1 MSLGSLARPG
11 AEGVEM
17 LRTAAL
23 LTLAG
28 LAVLAAMRLLAD
40 VLVPFTLALF
50 LALLLNPLID
60 ALVRRMRWPRP
71 VAVGVS
77 FAAGAAL
84 LAAVALAVVPALA
97 SNVAGLD
104 YRAAFAA
111 AAERMAKRMPEPLR
125 DAAAGA
131 DLPAHARRA
140 AGLLIPAAGDG
151 LLRLVSTGGLVLV
164 FLLFLLLGRG
174 EKPVAPDSLRGQVER
189 RIQGYIA
196 VTFLISAATGAL
208 VGLTLWL
215 LGVPFAWLFGVL
227 AFALNFVP
235 NVGSAV
241 ATLLPLPV
249 ILLDDSMS
257 TAARAAAIG
266 VPAAIQF
273 VLGNVVAPKLLGD
286 RLQLSPVAV
295 LLGLILLGTI
305 WGLPGLIL
313 ATPVLATLKI
323 AMDRVPLLRPLADL
337 LGGGS
342 TSHKQTASS

>member
-84 LAAVALAVVPALA
+84 LAAIALAVVPALA

-104 YRAAFAA
+104 YPA

-131 DLPAHARRA
+131 DLPAYARRA

-257 TAARAAAIG
+257 TAARAGRHRRPGGDPVRAGQRRRAQAAG
-266 VPAAIQF
+266 RPAA
-273 VLGNVVAPKLLGD
+273 A
-286 RLQLSPVAV
+286 
-295 LLGLILLGTI
+295 
-305 WGLPGLIL
+305 L
-313 ATPVLATLKI
+313 A
-323 AMDRVPLLRPLADL
+323 
-337 LGGGS
+337 GGGAARADPARHDLGAAGADPRHAGIGDAEDRNGPGS
-342 TSHKQTASS
+342 AAPPARRPARRRFNK